1 MSCSLLGGMNEMI
14 VGIDLG
20 TTQSAV
26 AVVDSGF
33 PILLAD
39 DQGRTLT
46 PSAVWYGAGGDV
58 EVGHEALRRSG
69 VEEVITS
76 VKSLIGRRPEEAE
89 GRLNEDGKLETKAG
103 QKSPE
108 EVSSEIL
115 KKLKRVAE
123 ERLET
128 EIHKAVITVPAY
140 FHDGQRSATKKAGEL
155 AGLEVVRIV
164 SEPTA
169 AALSYGLDRLEEKSR
184 VAVFDLGGGTFDVS
198 VLEMRE
204 GVFEVTATAGDTRL
218 GGDDFDRAIAEF
230 AATRLKGDFAKLE
243 PLEKVRFVN
252 EGRRVKHQ
260 LTEDESAVFRIPFTG
275 ELEIGIDEFRG
286 IMGPFLDRMESAC
299 RRAMLDSQIEAGDL
313 DAVVMVG
320 GSSRIPGVQE
330 RVARVFDRAAD
341 LSQHPDEA
349 IARGAAIQAG
359 ILSGTV
365 REVLLLDVT
374 PLSLGIETMG
384 GLMNVLISRN
394 TTIPCKAGEMFTNAV
409 DGQGSMKVRVL
420 QGERELAADNWELG
434 SFEVPFESAR
444 RGQARVGVEF
454 RIDADGI
461 LSVLARDV
469 ATGKDVVIQVG
480 SAAVDVH
487 EAKVERMVSESVE
500 FAFEDMNARV
510 FEEARLK
517 ADELLPAVEVALQ
530 QAGDFLEEEEIEQIE
545 FSRDKVVKAIEA
557 GEVGALKAAVE
568 QLDKA
573 TETLAANLVE
583 RATMTLFSS
592 PED

>member
-1 MSCSLLGGMNEMI
+1 MAMNEVI

-33 PILLAD
+33 PILLAGED
-39 DQGRTLT
+39 GATLT
-46 PSAVWYGAGGDV
+46 PSAVWYGQEGAL
-58 EVGHEALRRSG
+58 EVGRAALRRSG
-69 VEEVITS
+69 VEPVLTS
-76 VKSLIGRRPEEAE
+76 VKSLMGRRPSEAN
-89 GRLNEDGKLETKAG
+89 GRLTPEGKIVTKRGEVA
-103 QKSPE
+103 PE
-108 EVSSEIL
+108 EVSAEIL
-115 KKLKRVAE
+115 KKLKGIAE
-123 ERLET
+123 TRLET
-128 EIHKAVITVPAY
+128 EVKKAVITVPAY
-140 FHDGQRSATKKAGEL
+140 FHDGQRAATKRAGEL
-155 AGLEVVRIV
+155 AGLEVVRIL

-169 AALSYGLDRLEEKSR
+169 AALSYGLDRLDENSR

-204 GVFEVTATAGDTRL
+204 GVFEVSATAGDTRL
-218 GGDDFDRAIAEF
+218 GGDDFDELLAKK
-230 AATRLKGDFAKLE
+230 AATVLSFDFDGADALE
-243 PLEKVRFVN
+243 RVRWMD
-252 EGRRVKHQ
+252 EARRVKHA
-260 LTEDESAVFRIPFTG
+260 LSDEDSVTFRMPFTG
-275 ELEIGIDEFRG
+275 EVEILRSDFESS
-286 IMGPFLDRMESAC
+286 MAPFLDRMESCC
-299 RRAMLDSQIEAGDL
+299 RRAILDAGIEASDL
-313 DAVVMVG
+313 AAVVMVG
-320 GSSRIPGVQE
+320 GSSRIPMVK
-330 RVARVFDRAAD
+330 ARVSAVFGREPD

-384 GLMNVLISRN
+384 GLMNVLIPRN

-409 DGQGSMKVRVL
+409 DGQRSMSVTVL
-420 QGERELAADNWELG
+420 QGERELAGDNWKLG
-434 SFEVPFESAR
+434 SFEVEFEPQR

-469 ATGKDVVIQVG
+469 STGRDTVIEVG

-487 EAKVERMVSESVE
+487 EAKVEQMVSESIE

-517 ADELLPAVEVALQ
+517 AEELLPAVEMALAQAGEFLKPEERSGIEACREGVLLALQ
-530 QAGDFLEEEEIEQIE
+530 SNLAP
-545 FSRDKVVKAIEA
+545 S
-557 GEVGALKAAVE
+557 LKSAVE
-568 QLDKA
+568 ALDQA
-573 TETLAANLVE
+573 TETLAAILVD
-583 RATMTLFSS
+583 RATVSLFSGS
-592 PED
+592 

>member
-1 MSCSLLGGMNEMI
+1 VVMNEVI

-39 DQGRTLT
+39 GDGSTLT
-46 PSAVWYGAGGDV
+46 PSAVWYGQDGAL
-58 EVGHEALRRSG
+58 EVGRAALRRSG
-69 VEEVITS
+69 VEPVVIS
-76 VKSLIGRRPEEAE
+76 VKSLMGRRPSETDGILTAGGKIQTKRGEVTP
-89 GRLNEDGKLETKAG
+89 ED
-103 QKSPE
+103 
-108 EVSSEIL
+108 VSAEIL
-115 KKLKRVAE
+115 KKLKEVAE
-123 ERLET
+123 MRLET
-128 EIHKAVITVPAY
+128 QVTKAVITVPAY
-140 FHDGQRSATKKAGEL
+140 FHDGQRAATKRAGEL
-155 AGLEVVRIV
+155 AGLEVVRIL

-169 AALSYGLDRLEEKSR
+169 AALSYGLDRLQENSR

-198 VLEMRE
+198 ILEMRE
-204 GVFEVTATAGDTRL
+204 GVFEVSATAGDTKL
-218 GGDDFDRAIAEF
+218 GGDDFDTLLARKAAAILSFDFEG
-230 AATRLKGDFAKLE
+230 GDT
-243 PLEKVRFVN
+243 LEKVRWVD
-252 EGRRVKHQ
+252 EARRSKHA
-260 LTEDESAVFRIPFTG
+260 LSDEESVTFRMPFTG
-275 ELEIGIDEFRG
+275 EAEISRSDFASL
-286 IMGPFLDRMESAC
+286 MGPFLDRMESCC
-299 RRAMLDSQIEAGDL
+299 RRAMLDAGVEASDL
-313 DAVVMVG
+313 AAVVMVG
-320 GSSRIPGVQE
+320 GSSRIPMVKE
-330 RVARVFDRAAD
+330 RVSAVFGRDPD

-359 ILSGTV
+359 ILAGTV

-409 DGQGSMKVRVL
+409 EGQRSMKVTVL
-420 QGERELAADNWELG
+420 QGERELAADNWKLG
-434 SFEVPFESAR
+434 SFEVEFEPDR

-469 ATGKDVVIQVG
+469 ATGRDTVIEVG

-487 EAKVERMVSESVE
+487 EAKVEQMVSESIE

-517 ADELLPAVEVALQ
+517 AEELLPAVKVALE
-530 QAGDFLEEEEIEQIE
+530 QAGEFLAPAELVKIRA
-545 FSRDKVVKAIEA
+545 SRDGVLV
-557 GEVGALKAAVE
+557 ALESKQAQTLKSAVE
-568 QLDKA
+568 ALDQS
-573 TETLAANLVE
+573 TETLAAILVE
-583 RATMTLFSS
+583 RATASLFSGS
-592 PED
+592 

>member
-1 MSCSLLGGMNEMI
+1 MVMNEVI

-39 DQGRTLT
+39 GDGSTLT
-46 PSAVWYGAGGDV
+46 PSAVWYGQDGAL
-58 EVGHEALRRSG
+58 EVGRAALRRSG
-69 VEEVITS
+69 VEPVVIS
-76 VKSLIGRRPEEAE
+76 VKSLMGRRPSETDGILTAGGKIQTKRGEVTP
-89 GRLNEDGKLETKAG
+89 ED
-103 QKSPE
+103 
-108 EVSSEIL
+108 VSAEIL
-115 KKLKRVAE
+115 KKLKEVAE
-123 ERLET
+123 MRLET
-128 EIHKAVITVPAY
+128 QVTKAVITVPAY
-140 FHDGQRSATKKAGEL
+140 FHDGQRAATKRAGEL
-155 AGLEVVRIV
+155 AGLEVVRIL

-169 AALSYGLDRLEEKSR
+169 AALSYGLDRLQENSR

-198 VLEMRE
+198 ILEMRE
-204 GVFEVTATAGDTRL
+204 GVFEVSATAGDTKL
-218 GGDDFDRAIAEF
+218 GGDDFDTLLARKAAAILSFDFEG
-230 AATRLKGDFAKLE
+230 GDT
-243 PLEKVRFVN
+243 LEKVRWVD
-252 EGRRVKHQ
+252 EARRSKHA
-260 LTEDESAVFRIPFTG
+260 LSDEESVTFRMPFTG
-275 ELEIGIDEFRG
+275 EAEISRSDFASL
-286 IMGPFLDRMESAC
+286 MGPFLDRMESCC
-299 RRAMLDSQIEAGDL
+299 RRAMLDAGVEASDL
-313 DAVVMVG
+313 AAVVMVG
-320 GSSRIPGVQE
+320 GSSRIPMVKE
-330 RVARVFDRAAD
+330 RVSAVFGRDPD

-359 ILSGTV
+359 ILAGTV

-409 DGQGSMKVRVL
+409 EGQRSMKVTVL
-420 QGERELAADNWELG
+420 QGERELAADNWKLG
-434 SFEVPFESAR
+434 SFEVEFEPDR

-469 ATGKDVVIQVG
+469 ATGRDTVIEVG

-487 EAKVERMVSESVE
+487 EAKVEQMVSESIE

-517 ADELLPAVEVALQ
+517 AEELLPAVKVALE
-530 QAGDFLEEEEIEQIE
+530 QAGEFLAPAELVKIRA
-545 FSRDKVVKAIEA
+545 SRDGVLV
-557 GEVGALKAAVE
+557 ALESKQAQTLKSAVE
-568 QLDKA
+568 ALDQS
-573 TETLAANLVE
+573 TETLAAILVE
-583 RATMTLFSS
+583 RATASLFSGS
-592 PED
+592 

>member
-1 MSCSLLGGMNEMI
+1 MVMNEVI

-39 DQGRTLT
+39 GDGSTLT
-46 PSAVWYGAGGDV
+46 PSAVWYGQDGAL
-58 EVGHEALRRSG
+58 EVGRAALRRSG
-69 VEEVITS
+69 VEPVVIS
-76 VKSLIGRRPEEAE
+76 VKSLMGRRPSETDGILTAGGKIQTKRGEVTP
-89 GRLNEDGKLETKAG
+89 ED
-103 QKSPE
+103 
-108 EVSSEIL
+108 VSAEIL
-115 KKLKRVAE
+115 KKLKEVAE
-123 ERLET
+123 MRLET
-128 EIHKAVITVPAY
+128 QVTKAVITVPAY
-140 FHDGQRSATKKAGEL
+140 FHDGQRAATKRAGEL
-155 AGLEVVRIV
+155 AGLEVVRIL

-169 AALSYGLDRLEEKSR
+169 AALSYGLDRLQENSR

-198 VLEMRE
+198 ILEMRE
-204 GVFEVTATAGDTRL
+204 GVFEVSATAGDTKL
-218 GGDDFDRAIAEF
+218 GGDDFDTLLARKAAAILSFDFEG
-230 AATRLKGDFAKLE
+230 GDT
-243 PLEKVRFVN
+243 LEKVRWVD
-252 EGRRVKHQ
+252 EARRSKHA
-260 LTEDESAVFRIPFTG
+260 LSDDESVTFRMPFTG
-275 ELEIGIDEFRG
+275 EAEISRSDFASL
-286 IMGPFLDRMESAC
+286 MGPFLDRMESCC
-299 RRAMLDSQIEAGDL
+299 RRAMLDAGVEASDL
-313 DAVVMVG
+313 AAVVMVG
-320 GSSRIPGVQE
+320 GSSRIPMVKE
-330 RVARVFDRAAD
+330 RVSAVFGRDPD

-359 ILSGTV
+359 ILAGTV

-409 DGQGSMKVRVL
+409 EGQRSMKVTVL
-420 QGERELAADNWELG
+420 QGERELAADNWKLG
-434 SFEVPFESAR
+434 SFEVEFEPDR

-469 ATGKDVVIQVG
+469 ATGRDTVIEVG

-487 EAKVERMVSESVE
+487 EAKVEQMVSESIE

-517 ADELLPAVEVALQ
+517 AEELLPAVKVALE
-530 QAGDFLEEEEIEQIE
+530 QAGEFLAPAELVKIRA
-545 FSRDKVVKAIEA
+545 SRDGVLV
-557 GEVGALKAAVE
+557 ALESKQAQTLKSAVE
-568 QLDKA
+568 ALDQS
-573 TETLAANLVE
+573 TETLAAILVE
-583 RATMTLFSS
+583 RATASLFSGS
-592 PED
+592 